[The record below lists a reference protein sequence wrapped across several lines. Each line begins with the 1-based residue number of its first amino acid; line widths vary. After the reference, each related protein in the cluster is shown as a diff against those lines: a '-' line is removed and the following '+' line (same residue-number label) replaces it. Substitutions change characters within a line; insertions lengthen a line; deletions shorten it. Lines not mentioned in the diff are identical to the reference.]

1 MSAAAKS
8 MSAAKGVS
16 AKAKSLSAAKSM
28 KSASVVSNVLLT
40 RCVRIPISAINLDKI
55 DDLLLY
61 EVRHSLKGKCIP
73 EGYVPQQTQDN
84 KIKIIAKSEAKLRD
98 DFIEFDLLVECSVYF
113 PYEKLILPDC
123 KVKQKL
129 QVGVRAEFQINHG
142 DGDGEEDEENVEVP
156 IVIFLLNE
164 NSVKTLEVGQEI
176 TVKVID
182 SRFSIND
189 TFITVIAEYMP

>member
-1 MSAAAKS
+1 
-8 MSAAKGVS
+8 MSAAKS
-16 AKAKSLSAAKSM
+16 IAAAKNM

-40 RCVRIPISAINLDKI
+40 RCVRIHISAINLDKI

-84 KIKIIAKSEAKLRD
+84 KLKIIAKSEAKLRD

-142 DGDGEEDEENVEVP
+142 DGGGEENVEVP

-164 NSVKTLEVGQEI
+164 NSVKTLEVGQTI
-176 TVKVID
+176 KVKVID

>member
-1 MSAAAKS
+1 
-8 MSAAKGVS
+8 MSAAKS
-16 AKAKSLSAAKSM
+16 IAAPKNMSAAKSM

-40 RCVRIPISAINLDKI
+40 RCVRIHISAINLDKI

-73 EGYVPQQTQDN
+73 EGYVPQRTQDN
-84 KIKIIAKSEAKLRD
+84 NLKIIAKSEAKLRD

-129 QVGVRAEFQINHG
+129 QVGVRAEFQINHA
-142 DGDGEEDEENVEVP
+142 DDDEEGEENVEVP